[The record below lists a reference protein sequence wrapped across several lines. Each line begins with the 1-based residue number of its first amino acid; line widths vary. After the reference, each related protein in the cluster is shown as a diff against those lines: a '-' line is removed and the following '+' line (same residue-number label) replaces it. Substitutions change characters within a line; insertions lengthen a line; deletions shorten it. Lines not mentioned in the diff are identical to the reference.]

1 MCDLS
6 IASQQLNLSQI
17 EDKQMNTEFIARMIG
32 RFMVAKA
39 LDQQNMGGT
48 QQAARNLRKQGV
60 PLAVAL
66 LILVG
71 RV

>member
-1 MCDLS
+1 MY
-6 IASQQLNLSQI
+6 N
-17 EDKQMNTEFIARMIG
+17 EFIARTIG
-32 RFMVAKA
+32 RFMVRKA
-39 LDQQNMGGT
+39 LDQQSMQGT
-48 QQAARNLRKQGV
+48 HQAARNLRKQGV